1 MYDIPILPSCLHWWD
16 CCWHWAVHKRPLS
29 SLNWTHDIH
38 WNVKTILSILSQ
50 HLFWVKYFK
59 TIHKNVLMLLWVLTP
74 CFLVSFSQQH
84 IFKQNTILNSYLLW
98 DFLKIPSQGLPLCA
112 DFRFA
117 AVVVISKHSTVDHYF
132 QIIYFPWRILSKYH
146 CNIECC

>member
-98 DFLKIPSQGLPLCA
+98 DFLKTHPKDYHSVLISGLLLLLSYQNIPQLTI
-112 DFRFA
+112 
-117 AVVVISKHSTVDHYF
+117 ISKSYIFHEESYQNTTVT
-132 QIIYFPWRILSKYH
+132 
-146 CNIECC
+146 